1 MALNS
6 PDNRWLGLNH
16 DNDTNRVIYNLK
28 RLTPLSLVTTAT
40 PDVSL
45 RIRQTTKIVF
55 IIMLAI
61 ELTAFPSS
69 PPQNGRGMRWVI
81 G

>member
-1 MALNS
+1 MN
-6 PDNRWLGLNH
+6 GLELAGQLLIWIKSRY
-16 DNDTNRVIYNLK
+16 DTDRVIYNLK

-69 PPQNGRGMRWVI
+69 PPQNGRGMR
-81 G
+81 